1 MPRYKYAKPKPKPVK
16 LKPTIF
22 LSHGTSLTV
31 SAGMYAQLLRRTE
44 ETPGISRSDHI
55 LTALVHFLE
64 TQPRT
69 PLSKARLQHPPDN
82 LPKRDRCLSFRYP
95 NEDLRR
101 ITTAYAS
108 KHKLQLSSVVRRALY
123 EYMKDDLAHLP
134 EEVQVRAAF
143 DGWGDRLESVKKPPR
158 ASMQE
163 GFNLAAPIPEK
174 RGRGRPRI
182 YPLRIEEKVEEA

>member
-16 LKPTIF
+16 PPKSTMY

-31 SAGMYAQLLRRTE
+31 SSGMFAQLVHRTE
-44 ETPGISRSDHI
+44 QTPGISRSDHI

-95 NEDLRR
+95 NEDLRHM
-101 ITTAYAS
+101 TTAYAR
-108 KHKLQLSSVVRRALY
+108 KHKLQLSAVVRRALY

-143 DGWGDRLESVKKPPR
+143 DGWGDKMEPVKKP
-158 ASMQE
+158 AHLSIQE

-182 YPLRIEEKVEEA
+182 YPLRIEGGLD